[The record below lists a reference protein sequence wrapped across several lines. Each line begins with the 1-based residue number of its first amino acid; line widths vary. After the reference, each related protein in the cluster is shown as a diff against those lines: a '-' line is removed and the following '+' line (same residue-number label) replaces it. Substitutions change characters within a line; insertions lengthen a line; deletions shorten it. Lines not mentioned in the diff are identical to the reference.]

1 MALPTVAVQF
11 GFGQSIGTDKAS
23 VVWTDVTDYV
33 RLASGVSFSRGR
45 TAVGQ
50 APSAGTL
57 SLALANNDGRFTPS
71 TSMLASEGAYSS
83 DFYTSDD
90 YDTSPGVR
98 RVQTRIP
105 VRIQAYVDPF
115 DADFD
120 AEFGQTIDLWY
131 GFVTDVDWNPGA
143 DVTAKFQAADILAQ
157 AGKVKC
163 RPWLTGRHLSA
174 TPTPTHYWPLTDIA
188 GTEAARTA
196 AGTDDDTLAV
206 REFSATPSVGFDFGV
221 VSDLSPDEAETV
233 AAFTPTYG
241 TSSAGGGKV
250 FEHAFTVPATGDVV
264 VSLWFRI
271 TRTISAGDALHPL
284 LAILDKTFDLKVP
297 IVFVGVN
304 DGDGGDPPN
313 GNLWVQ
319 SDGTNAFDYTY
330 GATDSVPL
338 DEWHHLLFARD
349 QSQTGSF
356 DARTIIYV
364 DGVLMSSS
372 SPTFGALTTLT
383 PGDTYRMIIGG
394 QTPISTT
401 AWLSGQLGHLAL
413 FDDATDA
420 AALAAYLYNNGAG
433 SPTAADRFEELP
445 DVTAQ
450 SAAVGSWMTADSTA
464 DIPIT
469 QQTSKDVSLIEL
481 GQQIA
486 TTERGN
492 LIATHDGF
500 LRLVS
505 SRSRLTET
513 VALTLDARTD
523 VLSFDGAF
531 AIDDADA
538 VDEVSVTAQPSGATF
553 RGERVGGASLESAT
567 QDVWSSDRVHAQA
580 VADGVAN
587 YPVDIP
593 KSPRLSVSMEW
604 AAHVGLDIDVLSVEL
619 GDLIRVTDLP
629 ASAPS
634 ATVDLIVEAI
644 DHQVGTN
651 DWVVTFDTSPGE
663 LAAGGV
669 VGASGTLSTVATTL
683 TVRP

>member
-11 GFGQSIGTDKAS
+11 GFGQSIGTAKGS
-23 VVWTDVTDYV
+23 VAWTDVTDYV
-33 RLASGVSFSRGR
+33 RLASGLSFSRGR

-71 TSMLASEGAYSS
+71 TSMLASDGAYSS
-83 DFYTSDD
+83 DFYTPDD

-120 AEFGQTIDLWY
+120 GDFGDTIDLWY
-131 GFVTDVDWNPGA
+131 GFVTDVEWNPGA
-143 DVTAKFQAADILAQ
+143 DITAKFQAADILAQ

-284 LAILDKTFDLKVP
+284 LAILDKTSDQLP

-304 DGDGGDPPN
+304 DGDGGDPN
-313 GNLWVQ
+313 RNLWVQ
-319 SDGTNAFDYTY
+319 SDGTGAFDYTY
-330 GATDSVPL
+330 GAMDSVPL

-364 DGVLMSSS
+364 DGVLMASSS
-372 SPTFGALTTLT
+372 ATFGSLTTLT

-420 AALAAYLYNNGAG
+420 AALAAHLYNNGTGA
-433 SPTAADRFEELP
+433 PTAADRFEELP
-445 DVTAQ
+445 NVTAQ
-450 SAAVGSWMTADSTA
+450 PTGVASWMAADSTA
-464 DIPIT
+464 DILIA
-469 QQTSKDVSLIEL
+469 QQSSKNVPLIEL

-486 TTERGN
+486 STERGN

-513 VALTLDARTD
+513 IALTLDARTD
-523 VLSFDGAF
+523 VLSFEGAF

-567 QDVWSSDRVHAQA
+567 QDVWSDNRIHAQA

-587 YPVDIP
+587 YPLDIP

-604 AAHVGLDIDVLSVEL
+604 MTYAGYTEEVLSLEL
-619 GDLIRVTDLP
+619 GDLIRVTNLP
-629 ASAPS
+629 LSAPS
-634 ATVDLIVEAI
+634 STVDLVVEAI

-651 DWVVTFDTSPGE
+651 DWIITFDTSPGE

-669 VGASGTLSTVATTL
+669 VGTSGTLSTVATTL